1 LYRWSA
7 PYRPALGSAPC
18 PLFRLR
24 KELSVPLGMSRIHP
38 ECLDSDPCDRSAA
51 ADVVV
56 RQEPDEEDE
65 EEDEGDGIEDNDDDD
80 NDDGYSE

>member
-1 LYRWSA
+1 
-7 PYRPALGSAPC
+7 
-18 PLFRLR
+18 
-24 KELSVPLGMSRIHP
+24 MSRIHP
-38 ECLDSDPCDRSAA
+38 ECPDSDPCDRSAA

-65 EEDEGDGIEDNDDDD
+65 EDERDGTEDNDDDD